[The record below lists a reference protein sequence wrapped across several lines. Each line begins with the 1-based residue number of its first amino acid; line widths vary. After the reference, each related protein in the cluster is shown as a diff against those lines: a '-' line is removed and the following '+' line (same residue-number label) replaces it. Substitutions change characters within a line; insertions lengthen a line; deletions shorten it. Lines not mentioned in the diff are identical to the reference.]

1 MWVALGGALAKKRMR
16 RIKAK
21 PPAFNFDLAEMKKRV
36 ESAKS
41 NSVRVPE
48 SVVTED
54 DFLKWLD
61 EQ

>member
-1 MWVALGGALAKKRMR
+1 MAKKRMR

-21 PPAFNFDLAEMKKRV
+21 PPAFDFDLERMSERV

-41 NSVRVPE
+41 NSIRVPA
-48 SVVTED
+48 SVVRTG

>member
-1 MWVALGGALAKKRMR
+1 MR
-16 RIKAK
+16 RIKTK
-21 PPAFNFDLAEMKKRV
+21 SPAFNFDLAEMKKRV